1 MMEHVEKS
9 LDTAALLEEYRALLQ
24 TVDALPLRITGS
36 SMTPF
41 LVPGRDSVLLTR
53 PPETLRRGDIAL
65 YRRESG
71 AYVLHRVCRV
81 RHGVYTMLGD
91 AQCTR
96 ESGVRHE
103 QVIAVVQSALR
114 KGKRQQKGCF
124 WWEFF
129 ARVWPRLVPLRPAL
143 LRVYQFTFGRKT

>member
-9 LDTAALLEEYRALLQ
+9 LDTAALFEEYRALLQ
-24 TVDALPLRITGS
+24 TVDTLPLTITGS

-53 PPETLRRGDIAL
+53 PPAALRRGDIAL
-65 YRRESG
+65 YRRASG
-71 AYVLHRVCRV
+71 AYVLHRVCRA
-81 RHGVYTMLGD
+81 RRGVYTMLGD
-91 AQCTR
+91 AQCMR
-96 ESGVRHE
+96 EPGVRHE

-129 ARVWPRLVPLRPAL
+129 ARVWLRLVPLRPAL
-143 LRVYQFTFGRKT
+143 LRVYPFIFGRKT